1 MHDIMHDII
10 HDIMHDIMHNY
21 NHYMSRSIDRATRVY
36 RPSTCLK
43 ACQIHSL
50 VAIDGCRESADREGT
65 ICTAMRDSI
74 VPNHKTPDR
83 GRATSAPVHAG
94 HQ

>member
-1 MHDIMHDII
+1 MTYENPKFQKH
-10 HDIMHDIMHNY
+10 
-21 NHYMSRSIDRATRVY
+21 AE
-36 RPSTCLK
+36 STAGALGNL
-43 ACQIHSL
+43 SL
-50 VAIDGCRESADREGT
+50 EALDGCRESADREGT